1 MTSYRVDVGSMSGA
15 CRVGLSPKVPEP
27 AHPMASDCCAGECWL
42 GLKQRLEH
50 RVTHSVS
57 TAVRSV
63 QNVTKRM
70 ACSGRSP
77 GFQLLRVTIGAAAVG
92 NAHPFGLV
100 EVFFQTVPAAFSPF
114 TLLIVT
120 DLLAVTA
127 HRREFFIQGDFSL
140 HILFHETGA
149 MIYLSRTKS
158 LP

>member
-1 MTSYRVDVGSMSGA
+1 MSRRGWLVPVGA
-15 CRVGLSPKVPEP
+15 QV
-27 AHPMASDCCAGECWL
+27 
-42 GLKQRLEH
+42 
-50 RVTHSVS
+50 
-57 TAVRSV
+57 
-63 QNVTKRM
+63 
-70 ACSGRSP
+70 
-77 GFQLLRVTIGAAAVG
+77 FQLLRVTIGAAAVG